1 MSQLTG
7 PAYKHEDYAGFIRR
21 TAALLFDI
29 MLVILASILIGG
41 ICISIPSIPWT
52 EEQED
57 AVLAFVF
64 TMTFLLYMLGFRL
77 SLKGTPGYRL
87 FRIRYA
93 YMLDGKPTALTL
105 LFRSF
110 VAVVLLLFFALDH
123 LWILFDEHKQAWH
136 DKLSGFYVVKR
147 KAQPCGTQRVTQRII
162 NFMMLTF
169 VVWEG
174 APETHTAAT
183 AGAT

>member
-21 TAALLFDI
+21 TAALLFDMI
-29 MLVILASILIGG
+29 MISLGSIVIGTV
-41 ICISIPSIPWT
+41 CIVIPTKPWT

-57 AVLAFVF
+57 AVFTFVF
-64 TMTFLLYMLGFRL
+64 AMTFILYMLGFRL

-93 YMLDGKPTALTL
+93 YMLDGKPTVLTL

-136 DKLSGFYVVKR
+136 DKLSGFYVVR
-147 KAQPCGTQRVTQRII
+147 SKARPVGTQRVTRRII
-162 NFMMLTF
+162 NFVMLTF
-169 VVWEG
+169 IVWEA
-174 APETHTAAT
+174 APETHAGTT